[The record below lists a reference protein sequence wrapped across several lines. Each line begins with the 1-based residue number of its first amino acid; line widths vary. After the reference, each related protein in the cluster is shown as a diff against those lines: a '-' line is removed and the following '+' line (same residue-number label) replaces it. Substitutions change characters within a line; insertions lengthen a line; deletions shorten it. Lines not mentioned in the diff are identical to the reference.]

1 MHELLL
7 PVLDQVRECATSSA
21 ADPEAE
27 TVSGL
32 RAGKDVMLIHHSRN
46 TQSKQWDS
54 TWEMALQ
61 GVIRIYQTG
70 FKLWSGLASAQ
81 QAWADLLAH
90 FEDAFLKGSP
100 KVASSAVLSM
110 KALIVAHAAV
120 LSTEMWR
127 AFSVCVQ
134 RTVEIAS
141 GGMAAIPGSTE
152 GSLGVRIEAK
162 TLKEMLKMYG
172 EVLQLAEVRG
182 DGGTSW
188 GLVKDVGGLVG
199 MYDTMLCAAGGK
211 GGGRWDGAWR
221 CRQSCCK
228 RCVLHLRV
236 LRFLG
241 QRLYFVFVRC
251 DVRISSRL
259 RGWSARFRPCMERHI
274 STFGKER

>member
-120 LSTEMWR
+120 LSTEMWGP
-127 AFSVCVQ
+127 FSVCVQ

-152 GSLGVRIEAK
+152 GSLGVRVEAK

-188 GLVKDVGGLVG
+188 GLVKDVGGLVC
-199 MYDTMLCAAGGK
+199 MYDTMLCAAGGE
-211 GGGRWDGAWR
+211 GGGKVGWGSALQTELLQEVCLAFACPAISWPA
-221 CRQSCCK
+221 
-228 RCVLHLRV
+228 
-236 LRFLG
+236 
-241 QRLYFVFVRC
+241 FVFC
-251 DVRISSRL
+251 L
-259 RGWSARFRPCMERHI
+259 CAL
-274 STFGKER
+274 

>member
-120 LSTEMWR
+120 LSTEMWG

-152 GSLGVRIEAK
+152 GSLGVRVEAK

-188 GLVKDVGGLVG
+188 GLVKDVGGLVC
-199 MYDTMLCAAGGK
+199 MYDTMLCAAWGEGGGK
-211 GGGRWDGAWR
+211 VGWGSALQTELLQEVCLAFACPAISWPA
-221 CRQSCCK
+221 
-228 RCVLHLRV
+228 
-236 LRFLG
+236 
-241 QRLYFVFVRC
+241 FVFC
-251 DVRISSRL
+251 L
-259 RGWSARFRPCMERHI
+259 CAL
-274 STFGKER
+274 